1 MQDIGMEYDE
11 GKTLELCKTVKE
23 IALSNCETEDQKT
36 AVKDMT
42 VGKLEDMGV
51 LCRKGK
57 VLAPTHAFSLLTDNK
72 SRFAK
77 IQCATF
83 KGNVRDE
90 FIDRKE
96 FGGPI
101 YELPIK
107 SIRELVANA
116 VIHRSYLAESKIQV
130 SVFDDRLEVVSPGML
145 YGGMNF
151 EAMKSG
157 RSKCRNQAIADIFQ
171 YMHIVDA
178 WGTGIPRLIT
188 ACKQYG
194 LQEPTFEEFGDG
206 IKVTVYRTQ
215 ADKQIGKRTNEQ
227 TNKRTD
233 EQTNNKMSDHK
244 EKILEYL
251 GSVEDASSSDIAK
264 VLGLSQSRIRLILSE
279 MDEEVESIGATNK
292 RRYRKK

>member
-1 MQDIGMEYDE
+1 MI
-11 GKTLELCKTVKE
+11 
-23 IALSNCETEDQKT
+23 
-36 AVKDMT
+36 
-42 VGKLEDMGV
+42 
-51 LCRKGK
+51 
-57 VLAPTHAFSLLTDNK
+57 
-72 SRFAK
+72 
-77 IQCATF
+77 
-83 KGNVRDE
+83 
-90 FIDRKE
+90 
-96 FGGPI
+96 
-101 YELPIK
+101 
-107 SIRELVANA
+107 ANA
-116 VIHRSYLAESKIQV
+116 VIHRSYLAESKIQI
-130 SVFDDRLEVVSPGML
+130 SIFDNRIEVVSPGML
-145 YGGMNF
+145 YGGMDF

-171 YMHIVDA
+171 YMHIVEA
-178 WGTGIPRLIT
+178 WGTGIPRLIA
-188 ACKQYG
+188 ACDQYG

-279 MDEEVESIGATNK
+279 MDEDVESIGATNK